1 MLILVALVEGVLWL
15 PADDVQCSAHSVCVA
30 DHARVFPLP
39 ARLTPGSRLV
49 LYQTFLDQTVSRRFK
64 DVQRE
69 SLDAAFEKAT
79 LLFTFFG
86 KTGFLLKEQSLKPK
100 IISDR
105 NLQIL
110 HTF

>member
-15 PADDVQCSAHSVCVA
+15 PADDVQHSAHCVCAA

-49 LYQTFLDQTVSRRFK
+49 LYQTFLNQTVSRRFK

-79 LLFTFFG
+79 LLFALFG
-86 KTGFLLKEQSLKPK
+86 KTGLLLKKQILKPQ
-100 IISDR
+100 IICDR
-105 NLQIL
+105 NLRIS
-110 HTF
+110 HTS